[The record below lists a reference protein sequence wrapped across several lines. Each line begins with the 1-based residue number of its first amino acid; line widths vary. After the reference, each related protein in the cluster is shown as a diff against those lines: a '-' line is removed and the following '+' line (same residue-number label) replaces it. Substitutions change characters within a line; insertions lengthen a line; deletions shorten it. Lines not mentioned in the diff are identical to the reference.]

1 MNRLTEHTYSRL
13 LRGGLLLLLL
23 CAPVL
28 AGAGVADWLRGGN
41 TGAQGYLPVDEAFIP
56 EVRQVAPDKL
66 EAEWYIAPDY
76 YLYREQLGVELGTED
91 LLAAGHVAIPDGE
104 KKTDEYFGT
113 SEVYFER
120 LTLVIDLPRD
130 YAGETLTLRYQGCA
144 VDGICYAPTER
155 RFDADTIL
163 VEATASGARS
173 ATTPPATAQGRLG
186 ELLGDGQLWLIGLTF
201 FGLGLLLAFTP
212 CVLPMVP
219 ILLGLITGQGESLT
233 TRRAFSLSLVYV
245 LAMATTYTAAGV
257 AAGLLGQNLQ
267 MWMQHPAVLIPFA
280 AIMIGLAL
288 SMFGLFTVQVPQAI
302 QQRLTALSNRQRGG
316 TFGGAASMGVLSALI
331 VGPCLAAPLAGA
343 LIYIGQTGDAVLGGW
358 ALLSLSLGMGVPL
371 LLAGASAGHL
381 LPRAGP
387 WMTAI
392 KTAFGILLLAVAI
405 WMLGRL
411 VPGQVELVLWSL
423 PAFLT
428 AGTLGTFSRPAA
440 DAGVLV
446 RLRQGLGLAILV
458 WGMALLVGGASG
470 GTNPWQPL
478 SHLALSGERQQL
490 ALPEF
495 TAIKSVDEL
504 ERELAQAREA
514 SQPVM
519 LEFYADWCV
528 DCIRMERTTFRD
540 RRVHEALAGAR
551 LLKAD
556 VTANDETDRHLMQKL
571 RVLGPPSML
580 FWNAGGEEDPA
591 YRIMGYMRAGPF
603 ADHAQQALNT
613 RADAREF

>member
-1 MNRLTEHTYSRL
+1 M
-13 LRGGLLLLLL
+13 LRGGLLLLIL
-23 CAPVL
+23 CLPAPAV
-28 AGAGVADWLRGGN
+28 ASVADWLRGGSA
-41 TGAQGYLPVDEAFIP
+41 GAQDYLPVDEAFVP
-56 EVRQVAPDKL
+56 QVRQVAPDRL
-66 EAEWYIAPDY
+66 EAEWHIEPDY
-76 YLYREQLGVELGTED
+76 YLYREQLGVDLNSED
-91 LLAAGHVAIPDGE
+91 LLAAGYVTVPEGE

-113 SEVYFER
+113 SEVYFQR
-120 LTLVIDLPRD
+120 LTIDIQLPRD
-130 YAGETLTLRYQGCA
+130 YTGETLTLRYQGCA
-144 VDGICYAPTER
+144 VDGICYAPVER
-155 RFDADTIL
+155 SFNSDNMLVDAG
-163 VEATASGARS
+163 ASGARAGS
-173 ATTPPATAQGRLG
+173 APPDTAQGRLG
-186 ELLGDGQLWLIGLTF
+186 ELLGDGQMWLIGLTF

-219 ILLGLITGQGESLT
+219 ILLGLITGQGQSLT

-245 LAMATTYTAAGV
+245 LAMAATYTAAGI

-280 AIMIGLAL
+280 AIMVGLAL
-288 SMFGLFTVQVPQAI
+288 SMFGLFTVQVPQAL

-316 TFGGAASMGVLSALI
+316 TFGGAATMGLLSALI

-358 ALLSLSLGMGVPL
+358 ALLTLSLGMGVPL

-387 WMTAI
+387 WMAAI
-392 KTAFGILLLAVAI
+392 KTAFGILLLAVAV
-405 WMLGRL
+405 WMIGRL
-411 VPGQVELVLWSL
+411 VPGWVALVLWGL
-423 PAFLT
+423 LAFIT
-428 AGTLGTFSRPAA
+428 AGALGTFTRPAA
-440 DAGVLV
+440 DAGILI
-446 RLRQGLGLAILV
+446 RLRQGLGLAVLA
-458 WGMALLVGGASG
+458 WGLALLVGGASG

-478 SHLALSGERQQL
+478 AHLALSGERQQQ

-495 TAIKSVDEL
+495 TLIQSVDDL
-504 ERELAQAREA
+504 ERELTQARA
-514 SQPVM
+514 ANQPVM

-556 VTANDETDRHLMQKL
+556 VTAHNASDRELMQAL

-580 FWNAGGEEDPA
+580 FWDTSGQEDPA
-591 YRIMGYMRAGPF
+591 YRVMGYMRAGAF
-603 ADHAQQALNT
+603 AEHASQALNT